1 MGTRDS
7 LAAIVLA
14 VGATL
19 AACDH
24 TPPKPPPSEGR
35 GGVSGCASCHAEEVE
50 GWRGSMHEQSFTS
63 PDFQASYREEP
74 LPFCAACHAPRRAEL
89 GDAVGASRGIDCESC
104 HPGAEA
110 HGRSA
115 SLSTDAAVA
124 SAPRAPV
131 PCAKCHELAGVG
143 SATLLQSTASEH
155 AQSRYRDVPCAS
167 CHMRRGREGRADH
180 RFRVSR
186 DPAVLGRAIEVRDVT
201 RAPES
206 ASFSLATLGV
216 GHKMP
221 TGDVFR
227 ALRVRAW
234 LEEPDTGVV
243 VADLETSLHR
253 DWDAHRRAFGEGTQ
267 RPETGDSR
275 LDDTKRVFELA
286 IPERYATRALALR
299 VGVVYVRGFEARG
312 GTLSAFATTPILD
325 ATFPL
330 SGGPTAH

>member
-1 MGTRDS
+1 
-7 LAAIVLA
+7 
-14 VGATL
+14 
-19 AACDH
+19 
-24 TPPKPPPSEGR
+24 
-35 GGVSGCASCHAEEVE
+35 
-50 GWRGSMHEQSFTS
+50 
-63 PDFQASYREEP
+63 
-74 LPFCAACHAPRRAEL
+74 
-89 GDAVGASRGIDCESC
+89 
-104 HPGAEA
+104 
-110 HGRSA
+110 
-115 SLSTDAAVA
+115 
-124 SAPRAPV
+124 
-131 PCAKCHELAGVG
+131 
-143 SATLLQSTASEH
+143 
-155 AQSRYRDVPCAS
+155 
-167 CHMRRGREGRADH
+167 
-180 RFRVSR
+180 
-186 DPAVLGRAIEVRDVT
+186 VLGRAIEVRDVT

-227 ALRVRAW
+227 ALQVRAW
-234 LEEPDTGVV
+234 LEEPDTGVI

-253 DWDAHRRAFGEGTQ
+253 DWDAHRRAFGEGAL

-286 IPERYATRALALR
+286 IPERYATKALALR